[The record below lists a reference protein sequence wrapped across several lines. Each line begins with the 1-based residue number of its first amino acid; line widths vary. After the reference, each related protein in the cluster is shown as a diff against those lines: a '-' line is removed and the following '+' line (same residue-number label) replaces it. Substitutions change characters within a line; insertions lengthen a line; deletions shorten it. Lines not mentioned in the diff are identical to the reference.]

1 LSAEYRLFI
10 IHFWPKL
17 TRAPCS
23 SVSAIELLVLHAKHY
38 VLVLYVCVLLLI
50 LLLTSIGKSS
60 AVCGGLWVVCVLSLC

>member
-23 SVSAIELLVLHAKHY
+23 SVSLR
-38 VLVLYVCVLLLI
+38 
-50 LLLTSIGKSS
+50 
-60 AVCGGLWVVCVLSLC
+60 